1 MGVVLLMD
9 IGTAIWDAIDGDIGW
24 NNTTL
29 ALVMSIGVTVCYI
42 VGNSFLY
49 DGMRRRNATEVRGR
63 APAVVCA
70 AIVSSRHGPPLHIT
84 CADNRASLAP
94 PGRRRSLPSRR
105 QRSHRARA

>member
-1 MGVVLLMD
+1 
-9 IGTAIWDAIDGDIGW
+9 
-24 NNTTL
+24 
-29 ALVMSIGVTVCYI
+29 MSIGVTMCYI

-63 APAVVCA
+63 APAVARA
-70 AIVSSRHGPPLHIT
+70 ATVSRHVPPLHIT
-84 CADNRASLAP
+84 RADNRASLAP